1 MGTPRFDPT
10 HSLEFNLDRGSV
22 KLSGSLER
30 ILLPADALAALVR
43 GADSETRRDFARR
56 LGTEA
61 GRRVAERIDGSAS
74 AESVVEH
81 LGGEIA
87 LMGLGSLGVERWGRA
102 LVVTVSG
109 SPLRGEGDDIL
120 AGVLEGALQRGFGR
134 TAAVVALQRDDT
146 LVRLLVVSPATAER
160 VRGWLGSGVS
170 FGDVLARLNG
180 GEGAS

>member
-30 ILLPADALAALVR
+30 VLLPADALASLLR
-43 GADSETRRDFARR
+43 GADNDTKRDFARR

-61 GRRVAERIDGSAS
+61 GRRVAERLDGSAS

-81 LGGEIA
+81 LGGELA
-87 LMGLGSLGVERWGRA
+87 LMGLGSMTFERWGRA
-102 LVVTVSG
+102 LVVAVQG
-109 SPLRGEGDDIL
+109 SPLRGEGDEIL
-120 AGVLEGALQRGFGR
+120 AGVIEGALQRGFGR
-134 TAAVVALQRDDT
+134 SAAVVPLVRDDS
-146 LVRLLVVSPATAER
+146 LVRLLIVSTAAGER

-170 FGDVLARLNG
+170 WGDALARLNA

>member
-22 KLSGSLER
+22 KLSGSIER
-30 ILLPADALAALVR
+30 VLLPADALAALVR
-43 GADSETRRDFARR
+43 AADADTRRDFARR

-61 GRRVAERIDGSAS
+61 GRRVAERLDANAGAD
-74 AESVVEH
+74 AVVEH

-87 LMGLGSLGVERWGRA
+87 LMGLGSIALERWGRV

-109 SPLRGEGDDIL
+109 SPLRAEGDEVL
-120 AGVLEGALQRGFGR
+120 AGVIEGALQRGFGR
-134 TAAVVALQRDDT
+134 TAAVVPLQRDDS
-146 LVRLLVVSPATAER
+146 LVRLLVVSPQTADR

-170 FGDVLARLNG
+170 WGDALGRLNAS
-180 GEGAS
+180 EGAS

>member
-22 KLSGSLER
+22 KLSGSIER

-43 GADSETRRDFARR
+43 AADGETRRDFARR

-61 GRRVAERIDGSAS
+61 GRRVAERLDAGAGPE
-74 AESVVEH
+74 AVVEH

-87 LMGLGSLGVERWGRA
+87 LMGLGALALERWGRV
-102 LVVTVSG
+102 LVATIQG
-109 SPLRGEGDDIL
+109 SPLRSEGDELL
-120 AGVLEGALQRGFGR
+120 AGVVEGALQRAFGR
-134 TAAVVALQRDDT
+134 TAAVVPLQRDDA
-146 LVRLLVVSPATAER
+146 LVRLLIVSPAAADR

-170 FGDVLARLNG
+170 WGDALTRLNG

>member
-22 KLSGSLER
+22 KLSGSFER
-30 ILLPADALAALVR
+30 VLLPADALAALVR
-43 GADSETRRDFARR
+43 GADSDTRRDFARR

-61 GRRVAERIDGSAS
+61 GRRVAERLDGSATPE
-74 AESVVEH
+74 AVVEH

-87 LMGLGSLGVERWGRA
+87 LMGFGSLGFERWGRV
-102 LVVTVSG
+102 LVITVQG
-109 SPLRGEGDDIL
+109 SPLRAEGDEIL
-120 AGVLEGALQRGFGR
+120 AGVVEGALQRGFGR
-134 TAAVVALQRDDT
+134 TAAVVPIQRDDS
-146 LVRLLVVSPATAER
+146 LVRLLVASAATAER
-160 VRGWLGSGVS
+160 ARGWLGSGVS

>member
-22 KLSGSLER
+22 KLSGALER

-43 GADSETRRDFARR
+43 GADAETRRDFARR

-61 GRRVAERIDGSAS
+61 GRRVAERLDGSAGPE
-74 AESVVEH
+74 AVVEH
-81 LGGEIA
+81 LGGELA
-87 LMGLGSLGVERWGRA
+87 LMGLGALGFERWGRA

-109 SPLRGEGDDIL
+109 SPLRAEGDDIL

-134 TAAVVALQRDDT
+134 TASVVVLQRDDT

-160 VRGWLGSGVS
+160 VRGWLGAGVS

>member
-30 ILLPADALAALVR
+30 VLLPADALAALVR
-43 GADSETRRDFARR
+43 GADSETKRDFARR

-61 GRRVAERIDGSAS
+61 GRRVAERLDASAS
-74 AESVVEH
+74 SEAVVEH

-87 LMGLGSLGVERWGRA
+87 LMGLGSIALERWGRA
-102 LVVTVSG
+102 LVVAIQG
-109 SPLRGEGDDIL
+109 SPLRGEGDEIL
-120 AGVLEGALQRGFGR
+120 AGLIEGALQRGFGR
-134 TAAVVALQRDDT
+134 AATVVPLVRDDS
-146 LVRLLVVSPATAER
+146 LVRLLVASNSTGER

-170 FGDVLARLNG
+170 WGDALARLNA